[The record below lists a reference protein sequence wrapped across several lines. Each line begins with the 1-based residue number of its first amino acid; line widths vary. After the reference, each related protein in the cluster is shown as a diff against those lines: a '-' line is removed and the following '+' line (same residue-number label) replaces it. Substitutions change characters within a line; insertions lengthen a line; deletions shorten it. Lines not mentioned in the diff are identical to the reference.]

1 MLRFL
6 AKYYGKSKN
15 KKNYLT
21 QGWLMTWGWLGLA
34 VGSCN
39 ATTHNFKG
47 GNGKEAYIEA
57 CGLWTE
63 VHSSLSE
70 TVWGPK
76 KLATIGKRLL
86 VILLKRH
93 CLTNL
98 DTGRKGVVMIK
109 QSYKC
114 IWSTC
119 SALCENFLGFIHCI
133 LCFAITLTVV
143 WTAHEMFKVPSI
155 PSWTSGSH
163 VM

>member
-1 MLRFL
+1 
-6 AKYYGKSKN
+6 
-15 KKNYLT
+15 
-21 QGWLMTWGWLGLA
+21 MTWGWLGLA

-47 GNGKEAYIEA
+47 GKEAYIEA

-70 TVWGPK
+70 TAWGPK

-98 DTGRKGVVMIK
+98 DTGRWGVVMIQ

-133 LCFAITLTVV
+133 LCFELPWLWCGLLMRCSKSHPFLREPQEVTWCKLWTVY
-143 WTAHEMFKVPSI
+143 
-155 PSWTSGSH
+155 SH
-163 VM
+163 QLLRYAVVCKMSL